1 MDNTKLICFYYFIGL
16 VLIILYMCPIQYS
29 FLFSLLLK
37 LSILGLFGYLVML
50 NMKQVSILSQYKE
63 QSNRNDIY
71 KQLDYNI
78 GITYFFICI
87 LVLLLLFM
95 TGRFIGFN
103 I

>member
-16 VLIILYMCPIQYS
+16 VLIILYMSPIQYS

-37 LSILGLFGYLVML
+37 LSILGLFVYLVML
-50 NMKQVSILSQYKE
+50 NLKQVTNLHQYKD
-63 QSNRNDIY
+63 QSNRDDIY

-78 GITYFFICI
+78 SITYFFISL

-95 TGRFIGFN
+95 SARFIGFN